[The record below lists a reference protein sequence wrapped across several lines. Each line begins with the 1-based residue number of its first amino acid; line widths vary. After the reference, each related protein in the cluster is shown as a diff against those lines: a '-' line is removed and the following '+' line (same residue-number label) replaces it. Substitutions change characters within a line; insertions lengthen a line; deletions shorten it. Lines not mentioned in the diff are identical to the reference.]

1 MQVSWCKFE
10 ITVESPKVI
19 TVLDSKEKV
28 VHPPAVVTAINLK
41 TIVNEKQNISEIVSA
56 SVLCFHNAKVCST
69 TFDQCFLAVVSLS
82 EEYGCMIL
90 TLPIT
95 ISYSYHVFLC

>member
-10 ITVESPKVI
+10 VTVQSPKDI
-19 TVLDSKEKV
+19 TILVSEEKV

-69 TFDQCFLAVVSLS
+69 TFNQCFLAFFVVVVV
-82 EEYGCMIL
+82 
-90 TLPIT
+90 
-95 ISYSYHVFLC
+95 VFVKNTDV